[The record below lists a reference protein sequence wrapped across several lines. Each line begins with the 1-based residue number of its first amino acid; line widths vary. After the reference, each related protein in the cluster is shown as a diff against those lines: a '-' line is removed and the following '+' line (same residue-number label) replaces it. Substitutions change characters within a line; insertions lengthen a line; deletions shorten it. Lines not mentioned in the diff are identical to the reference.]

1 MMSSMLRLGRVRSL
15 SAVACCVVLTTC
27 RPLWG
32 CAVCFGD
39 KDDPL
44 IRGASSGIL
53 VMLIITYG
61 VLLGMG
67 GVFASWIVRSR
78 KVASTR
84 QGSPE
89 A

>member
-1 MMSSMLRLGRVRSL
+1 MIVSRLRLQRVRCL
-15 SAVACCVVLTTC
+15 SAVACGVVLTMC

-67 GVFASWIVRSR
+67 GVVASWIVRSR
-78 KVASTR
+78 QVARTE
-84 QGSPE
+84 QGSSE